1 MRAAGFLSI
10 FEYKALI
17 DFGGPPVPINNQT
30 VEAFYVFEGT
40 LEIKIAAEWKT
51 LSKGAFVV
59 VPTGV

>member
-10 FEYKALI
+10 FEYKVLL

-30 VEAFYVFEGT
+30 VEVFYVFEGT